1 MTGHTCN
8 YYCRDGLHAE
18 VYHTDPRATEDM
30 IWQALGYY
38 RGLRVERAERILESG
53 PPGGDVI
60 CVGSEPATVPWLVYW
75 R

>member
-1 MTGHTCN
+1 MTHDCN

-18 VYHTDPRATEDM
+18 VYHTDKDATEGM

-38 RGLRVERAERILESG
+38 RGLKVERAERILEA
-53 PPGGDVI
+53 PEPGTDVI
-60 CVGSEPATVPWLVYW
+60 VAGSKPATTPWLVWW